1 MPGRLSRQCRERWHN
16 VLDPNIVRKP
26 WTRAEDQFILEMHK
40 NIGSKWAQIA
50 KMKPLIGRTVSH
62 IKNRYYQNLK
72 DREITKIVYE
82 EDDQDLK

>member
-1 MPGRLSRQCRERWHN
+1 
-16 VLDPNIVRKP
+16 
-26 WTRAEDQFILEMHK
+26 MHK

-50 KMKPLIGRTVSH
+50 KMNPLVGRTVSH

-72 DREITKIVYE
+72 DRDITKIVYE